1 MSAYRNAVL
10 AFLMVGL
17 ACPAAADDAPNRP
30 PLWPVA
36 LEKPFPDAASTF
48 EEVRTL
54 ILDNYYSSALTE
66 EALWHAAILGML
78 RHISPP
84 NDRELAKL
92 WRPAEYEQVSE
103 ALKGRRLH
111 AGIISSI
118 DRADA
123 SLTVTRVLPGSAAE
137 GLVRVQ
143 DRILRINGERLGGK
157 RALQIDALLKG
168 EAGERLRLT
177 VVRDIEVLEIE
188 LEIRPF
194 AVSSVRWEILPER
207 VGYVDI
213 DNVTRGV
220 AKELETAL
228 AAMGAEGITRAIID
242 LRGNRGG
249 VFLDGMRLAEVFLPA
264 KAILVRTLQ
273 HSGKVENFISSNAAP
288 VGMDLVVLVDKETGS
303 SAEIFAA
310 ALRAHGKARIVG
322 AQTYGKATLEE
333 TFKLANDWRVKFI
346 VRAMFDPKGKSWHA
360 GGLQPDFAVTTN
372 KARRRELEKQPIE
385 TRLQKDLQLNAAW
398 KLLRAPVASAPA
410 PKAD

>member
-1 MSAYRNAVL
+1 MPAFRNVVL
-10 AFLMVGL
+10 ALFMIGM
-17 ACPAAADDAPNRP
+17 ATPAVADEAPARR
-30 PLWPVA
+30 PLWPVT
-36 LEKPFPDAASTF
+36 LEKPFPDAAATF

-54 ILDNYYSSALTE
+54 ILEKYYSTALTE

-78 RHISPP
+78 RHVSPP
-84 NDRELAKL
+84 NDRDLAKL

-111 AGIISSI
+111 AGILSTI
-118 DRADA
+118 DRADG

-137 GLVRVQ
+137 AQVRPQ
-143 DRILRINGERLGGK
+143 DRILRINGERLHGK
-157 RALQIDALLKG
+157 TTVEIDALLKG

-188 LEIRPF
+188 LEIRKF
-194 AVSSVRWEILPER
+194 TVSNVRWETLPEG

-220 AKELETAL
+220 AKELQTAL
-228 AAMGAEGITRAIID
+228 AAMAGQGITRAIID
-242 LRGNRGG
+242 LRGNGGG
-249 VFLDGMRLAEVFLPA
+249 VFLDGMKLAEVFLPA
-264 KAILVRTLQ
+264 KSVLVRTVQ
-273 HSGKVENFISSNAAP
+273 HSGKVENFISSNEAP

-322 AQTYGKATLEE
+322 TQTYGKATLEE

-346 VRAMFDPKGKSWHA
+346 VRAMYDPKGRSWHA
-360 GGLQPDFAVTTN
+360 RGLQPDFAVSMEPALRR
-372 KARRRELEKQPIE
+372 KAEKLPVE

-398 KLLRAPVASAPA
+398 KLLRAPVSGQA